1 MNALGSDS
9 TLSVAH
15 LVVRREDEDEYVIG
29 DPVSGNFVAVPE
41 IGARLVGFLATGHTI
56 AEAADEVER
65 ETGEAIDALDF
76 VEVLVDSGIIDGRAS
91 GGPATDGPATDEP
104 PTKIRYW
111 SASRIPA
118 RFVKPLFGRVAWTFY
133 VGCLAA
139 TVAMFFIEPALLPT
153 YEDTF
158 IVPDIVLSIL
168 ITNVVVIVLTIVH
181 EVWHAFAGAAVGVPS
196 RLRLER
202 RGIFPVLETDLS
214 GLWALPPGRRYSPF
228 LAGMAIDAVVLFAA
242 VGPRFAWS
250 RGWIDLPPE
259 LIRFL
264 GVVVFSQVVKL
275 AFQTMAY
282 LRTDMY
288 LVMATATGCRNLH
301 QVTRLSLKRLIRRL
315 TPEEATIL
323 NNAHA
328 RDLQVSR
335 WYRLLYL
342 SGVIWMTWFFFQ
354 FLWPSAKVTF
364 GWAGGV
370 LIGAPVG
377 SAYWW
382 EGMALLAFAS
392 LNLLPLYVVVRNRY
406 RARKAAA

>member
-9 TLSVAH
+9 LLSVAH

-29 DPVSGNFVAVPE
+29 DPASGNFVAVPE
-41 IGARLVGFLATGHTI
+41 IGARLVELLAAGHTI
-56 AEAADEVER
+56 AEAAEELER
-65 ETGEAIDALDF
+65 ETGEVIDALDF
-76 VEVLVDSGIIDGRAS
+76 VEVLVDSGIIDGRAT
-91 GGPATDGPATDEP
+91 GGGAATDEP
-104 PTKIRYW
+104 QTKVRYW
-111 SASRIPA
+111 SVSRVPA
-118 RFVKPLFGRVAWTFY
+118 RLVKPLFGKAAWTFY

-139 TVAMFFIEPALLPT
+139 TVAMFVVEPALLPT

-158 IVPDIVLSIL
+158 IVPDIVLSLL

-181 EVWHAFAGAAVGVPS
+181 EVWHALAGAAVGVPS

-214 GLWALPPGRRYSPF
+214 GLWALPPERRYSPF

-242 VGPRFAWS
+242 VAPRFAWS
-250 RGWIDLPPE
+250 RSWIDLPPE

-264 GVVVFSQVVKL
+264 AMVVFSQVVKL

-315 TPEEATIL
+315 SPEEATIL

-328 RDLQVSR
+328 RDLRVSR

-342 SGVIWMTWFFFQ
+342 SGVVWMTWFVFQ

-392 LNLLPLYVVVRNRY
+392 LNLLPLYVIVRNRY
-406 RARKAAA
+406 RARRAAA